1 MSHFPSLTL
10 SFKEGPQASGLPWP
24 LHALLP
30 LSPLRPHRLRA
41 SRDSSWALTGVG
53 VGWGETGEATGT
65 TSGP

>member
-10 SFKEGPQASGLPWP
+10 SLKERPQDSGLPRP

-30 LSPLRPHRLRA
+30 LSPLRPHHLLD